1 MTQLVVRSGV
11 AAAALLVGAAALH
24 AADLAKVQRTIGREP
39 KYESDSPRYCLMVF
53 GPEAKE
59 RVWLVLDGKSLY
71 VDRNANG
78 DLTDEG
84 ERLGVETPDQD
95 PAQFESTELTLNGK
109 QHKFKFYAFGWFDY
123 RDGKAEAIDPSI
135 DVWWNDKQRFGAWGD
150 QESPL
155 RFSDSPRTAPIVHI
169 GGPLQMGFEV
179 RHPLTKREEGTFDLN
194 TAVGTKG
201 LGPGTFAHLVYNV
214 IPDDVFPQATLE
226 FPSADP
232 KGRPIKIEMPIK
244 HRC

>member
-109 QHKFKFYAFGWFDY
+109 
-123 RDGKAEAIDPSI
+123 
-135 DVWWNDKQRFGAWGD
+135 
-150 QESPL
+150 
-155 RFSDSPRTAPIVHI
+155 
-169 GGPLQMGFEV
+169 
-179 RHPLTKREEGTFDLN
+179 
-194 TAVGTKG
+194 
-201 LGPGTFAHLVYNV
+201 
-214 IPDDVFPQATLE
+214 
-226 FPSADP
+226 
-232 KGRPIKIEMPIK
+232 
-244 HRC
+244 